1 MNDFFFQP
9 NGRARRGRMA
19 ATLAT
24 LVVLAMFG
32 TASMVF
38 IAMFGGNTTME
49 TVWLVAF
56 VVLAKIPLIA
66 FAWWLIWRNKELP
79 GREVV
84 WSDQEVRGILRA
96 LSDQAR
102 QSLEMPSTDARLAYL
117 SREAWHVADKADG
130 SMKADAVGVALE
142 IDRLAS
148 RYPHRRTV

>member
-19 ATLAT
+19 ATMAILI
-24 LVVLAMFG
+24 VLAMFG

-38 IAMFGGNTTME
+38 ITMFGGNTAVE
-49 TVWLVAF
+49 TAWLVVF

-84 WSDQEVRGILRA
+84 WSQDEVREILRA

-102 QSLEMPSTDARLAYL
+102 QSLEMPDTGARLAYL

-148 RYPHRRTV
+148 RHPHRRTV